1 MCRIYGS
8 GPNRYVRLC
17 CRKGH
22 LRGVH
27 IPLPESDPWDGRGC
41 YPTGAARKPRDT
53 DRGAEPESRGPVGRC
68 WACGRPF
75 YSKHAR
81 GRTECDPPCEAAVY
95 KWADAGK
102 PETERSD

>member
-17 CRKGH
+17 CRKCN
-22 LRGVH
+22 RGAH

-41 YPTGAARKPRDT
+41 YPTGPARKPRNVADV
-53 DRGAEPESRGPVGRC
+53 ELENRGPVGAC

-75 YSKHAR
+75 YSRHAR

-95 KWADAGK
+95 KRTLDGG
-102 PETERSD
+102 E